1 MNSITIDNISI
12 TRGNKRIFENFSLT
26 IEKGKITAIIA
37 PSGEGKT
44 TLLDCIAKR
53 LKLDSGHIQSTS
65 DKISYVFQEDR
76 LLPWCTIEKNILL
89 PLENITIKNK
99 EDHVKKYIDFSGLS
113 DKSNSKPTQL
123 SGGEKQRASIARAFA
138 YPSDLL
144 LMDEAF
150 QSLDLPIKFQLLE
163 LFQNLV
169 KHDTRTVLFVTHDI
183 REALSIADRIIVF
196 KGSPVNIL
204 LDENISH
211 DKQTI
216 SESYVHLTKEKLELH
231 EKILTILSQ

>member
-1 MNSITIDNISI
+1 MNAITIENISI
-12 TRGNKRIFENFSLT
+12 TRGNKKIFEDFSLN

-44 TLLDCIAKR
+44 TLLDCISKR
-53 LKLDSGHIQSTS
+53 LKLDSGVVQSTS

-76 LLPWCTIEKNILL
+76 LLPWCTVEKNISL
-89 PLENITIKNK
+89 PLENIKIENK
-99 EDHVKKYIDFSGLS
+99 DEHIKKYINFCGLH
-113 DKSNSKPTQL
+113 DKTNSKPTQL

-138 YPSDLL
+138 YPSELL

-169 KHDTRTVLFVTHDI
+169 KHDNRTVLFVTHDI
-183 REALSIADRIIVF
+183 REALCIADRIIVF
-196 KGSPVNIL
+196 KGSPAEIL
-204 LDENISH
+204 LDEKIPQDNLS
-211 DKQTI
+211 I
-216 SESYVHLTKEKLELH
+216 SESYVHLTKEKLKLH
-231 EKILTILSQ
+231 EKILTILSK